1 MIDLEYLH
9 YLESFLTPQRVS
21 RFKEVLAQRTNH
33 IAVAVEDVYQ
43 LHNTSAVMRSCEVF
57 GIQQLS
63 VIEAK
68 YGKRIDKEIAMGA
81 QKWVDVSRFESGRE
95 CVAHWRSKGYRIVAT
110 APDENAESTLG
121 NFDISEKAVVFFGTE
136 RTGLSDEVL
145 QAADERL
152 FIPMYGFT
160 ESLNVSVAAAIVLQ
174 NLSARLRTSNVAWQ
188 LSDAEILEK
197 RVDWAEKSIKDIDR
211 VKARYFSG

>member
-1 MIDLEYLH
+1 MIDPEYLR
-9 YLESFLTPQRVS
+9 YLETFLTPERIS
-21 RFKEVLAQRTNH
+21 RFKSVLAGRTNH
-33 IAVAVEDVYQ
+33 FSVAVEDVYQ

-63 VIEAK
+63 VIEAR

-81 QKWVDVSRFESGRE
+81 QKWVDVSRFESGME

-110 APDENAESTLG
+110 APDENAEATLA
-121 NFDISEKAVVFFGTE
+121 NFDISEKAVLFFGTE
-136 RTGLSDEVL
+136 RTGLSDDIL
-145 QAADERL
+145 NAADERL

-174 NLSARLRTSNVAWQ
+174 NLSERLRTSNVAWQ
-188 LSDAEILEK
+188 LSEQEILEK
-197 RVDWAEKSIKDIDR
+197 RLDWAEKSIKDIDR
-211 VKARYFSG
+211 IRTRFFSD